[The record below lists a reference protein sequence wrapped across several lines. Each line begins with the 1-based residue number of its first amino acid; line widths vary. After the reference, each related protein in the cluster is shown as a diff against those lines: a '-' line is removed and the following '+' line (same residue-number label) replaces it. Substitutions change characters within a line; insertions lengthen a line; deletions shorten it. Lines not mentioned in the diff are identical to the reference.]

1 MVALQKNDV
10 RKQVGREAFLVEPC
24 LTLDPCTA
32 IIVVYWEVVD
42 LHTKQRIVTLE
53 LYYAQACKVSVSLN
67 NTDHIL
73 ADPLVLCNLYDKL
86 KPLDS
91 CICSHH

>member
-1 MVALQKNDV
+1 MVVLQKIDV

-42 LHTKQRIVTLE
+42 
-53 LYYAQACKVSVSLN
+53 
-67 NTDHIL
+67 HIL
-73 ADPLVLCNLYDKL
+73 ADPPVLCNLYDTL

-91 CICSHH
+91 